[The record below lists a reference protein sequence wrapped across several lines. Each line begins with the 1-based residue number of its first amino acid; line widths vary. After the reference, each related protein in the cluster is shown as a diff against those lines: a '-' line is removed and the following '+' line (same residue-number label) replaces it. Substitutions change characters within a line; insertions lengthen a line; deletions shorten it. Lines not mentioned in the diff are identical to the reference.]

1 VVGGSV
7 ELARVCRSTRGADGK
22 YRDKMA
28 GGGSDVQMDDAAG
41 AAGSGA
47 NGAGGP
53 AGRAGSAA
61 NVDSGSRQD
70 GSSDDNGRNMRGGGL
85 PADYPDGA
93 EDQAAEL
100 PLIEGAGPSP
110 FRQTYFSP
118 PSLGTRDGFPVMSD
132 DALMDAVTNNRRM
145 ALVPIEQGHWGTP
158 PGFIDF
164 LNEVPNDHVDAFVA
178 EVHGNANY
186 SNQGKA
192 RQAYEVL
199 AYAKELVRYGRP
211 FHDFH
216 TRLYAWAL
224 LFPVHQMGTFEVVYN
239 NFGRLRRAWPE
250 AVFLSRR
257 MAQELSVPFAQEAG
271 MEEYLDELIEISHEA
286 EHAAEEEFYARTVAL
301 PSPFWAPS
309 YAPAHQRAQDAARI
323 SSRGPFPTAWCSGV
337 IRAPRH
343 FDLSRWLP
351 RYPPWWFNRGPWMK
365 MPNALSYL
373 AHKLVYEFSAAW
385 HVFNAEYY

>member
-7 ELARVCRSTRGADGK
+7 ELARVCRCTRGADGK
-22 YRDKMA
+22 YRAKMA
-28 GGGSDVQMDDAAG
+28 GGGSDVQMADAAG

-61 NVDSGSRQD
+61 SVDSGSRQD
-70 GSSDDNGRNMRGGGL
+70 GSSADNGRNMRGGGL

-110 FRQTYFSP
+110 FRRTYFSP

-132 DALMDAVTNNRRM
+132 DAFMDAVTNDRRM

-158 PGFIDF
+158 PGLIDF
-164 LNEVPNDHVDAFVA
+164 LNEVPDDHVDAFVA

-199 AYAKELVRYGRP
+199 EYANELVRYGRP

-224 LFPVHQMGTFEVVYN
+224 LFPVHQMGTFEVDSN

-250 AVFLSRR
+250 AVLLSRR

-286 EHAAEEEFYARTVAL
+286 EHAAEEKFLVLRAHRGVDL
-301 PSPFWAPS
+301 PVLGAELCPRPSACSRRGSYLEPRAFSHRLVLRCNPGAPS
-309 YAPAHQRAQDAARI
+309 FRLVAVASTLPPLVVKPRAVDGNAKRI
-323 SSRGPFPTAWCSGV
+323 IVSG
-337 IRAPRH
+337 
-343 FDLSRWLP
+343 S
-351 RYPPWWFNRGPWMK
+351 
-365 MPNALSYL
+365 
-373 AHKLVYEFSAAW
+373 
-385 HVFNAEYY
+385 